1 MQFAGNDIEAK
12 MASAFM
18 QRVGANFDRRKL
30 KRLSGSEYNCVF
42 EAMYDLTRS
51 LAGKDDPEFDEWE
64 QEQENIKTQA
74 AYELHR
80 AGNCEWSD
88 GSKPAWTCWIPG
100 RSPHAEP
107 CAERHIDCP
116 LHKGA
121 DDDS

>member
-1 MQFAGNDIEAK
+1 MKVRGPLITTSEEQAWDRGRKVGN
-12 MASAFM
+12 
-18 QRVGANFDRRKL
+18 
-30 KRLSGSEYNCVF
+30 
-42 EAMYDLTRS
+42 
-51 LAGKDDPEFDEWE
+51 
-64 QEQENIKTQA
+64 QER
-74 AYELHR
+74 YELHR